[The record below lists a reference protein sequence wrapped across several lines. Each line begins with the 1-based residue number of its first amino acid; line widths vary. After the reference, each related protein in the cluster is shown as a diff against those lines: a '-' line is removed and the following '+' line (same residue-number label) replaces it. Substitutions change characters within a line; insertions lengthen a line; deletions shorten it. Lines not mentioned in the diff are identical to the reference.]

1 MVARVVQPG
10 RRRDYLA
17 ADEAGRQQML
27 LAELQSPRLLF
38 SPFVDYSEQTSKE
51 LALFNAAAQIQ
62 TRFGKKPCPIALSPT
77 APAPATC
84 WKWRCC

>member
-1 MVARVVQPG
+1 MVAELFSQAG
-10 RRRDYLA
+10 AGDYLA

-38 SPFVDYSEQTSKE
+38 SPFVDGSEQTSKE

-62 TRFGKKPCPIALSPT
+62 TRFGKKPRPIALSPT